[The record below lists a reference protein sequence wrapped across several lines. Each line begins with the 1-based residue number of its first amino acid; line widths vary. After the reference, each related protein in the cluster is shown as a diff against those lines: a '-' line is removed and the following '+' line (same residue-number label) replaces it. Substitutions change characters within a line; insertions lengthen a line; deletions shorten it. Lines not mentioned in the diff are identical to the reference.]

1 MAKIPVR
8 VDAKAT
14 AVLPCYCEHEY
25 QDKKYGKGKRLF
37 NRCGKGMSISWKCTV
52 CGKEST

>member
-52 CGKEST
+52 CRKEST